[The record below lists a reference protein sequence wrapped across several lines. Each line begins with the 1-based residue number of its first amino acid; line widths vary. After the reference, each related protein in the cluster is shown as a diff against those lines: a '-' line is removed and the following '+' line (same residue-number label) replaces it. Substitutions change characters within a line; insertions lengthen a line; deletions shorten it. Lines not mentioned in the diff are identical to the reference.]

1 MRDIDK
7 LYHNDFG
14 ISFFWKSK
22 VKSKNSLVELIFREA
37 GLSLHSDDIKI
48 MYDKVKSIV
57 DKPSLCEDCQK
68 NDNCKPFLLEVPN
81 AMVSFAMSYQ
91 EMKEMSDLLKGTLFH
106 LELNHLLNY
115 DF

>member
-1 MRDIDK
+1 MSDIDR

-22 VKSKNSLVELIFREA
+22 LNSKNSIVEVIFREA
-37 GLSLHSDDIKI
+37 GLSLHSGDIKT

-68 NDNCKPFLLEVPN
+68 NEKCKPFLLEVPN

-91 EMKEMSDLLKGTLFH
+91 EMKEMSDLLRGTLFH
-106 LELNHLLNY
+106 L
-115 DF
+115 